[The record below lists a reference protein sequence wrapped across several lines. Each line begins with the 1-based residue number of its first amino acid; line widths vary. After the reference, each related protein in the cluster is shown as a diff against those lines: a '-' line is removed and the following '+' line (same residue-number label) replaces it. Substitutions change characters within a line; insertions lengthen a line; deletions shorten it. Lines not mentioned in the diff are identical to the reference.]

1 MELKLESEEEEA
13 VDTDNVIG
21 GAVQGAWR
29 IMDHSKLSLFF
40 LFISVLFM
48 LTACV

>member
-1 MELKLESEEEEA
+1 MELKQESGEEEA
-13 VDTDNVIG
+13 VDTDIVIG
-21 GAVQGAWR
+21 GAVQGACR